1 MGQTST
7 QIEQEIHAQRN
18 ELGRDLH
25 ELESRV
31 KKATDWRLQTRRN
44 PLTMVGVAF
53 GGGVLLAALM
63 GRPRSL
69 ARSKKTSGA
78 IEYLP
83 NAATTYRKEKAWDA
97 LDKMKGAL
105 IGVAAGTVQNFLAEA
120 IPGFR
125 EEYRKTEERSA

>member
-1 MGQTST
+1 MGQTSS

-31 KKATDWRLQTRRN
+31 KEATDWRLQTQRN

-63 GRPRSL
+63 SRPRSSSK
-69 ARSKKTSGA
+69 RSSNSGA
-78 IEYLP
+78 YLP
-83 NAATTYRKEKAWDA
+83 NTAAAQRKQKSWDA

-105 IGVAAGTVQNFLAEA
+105 MGVAAGSVQNFLSEA

-125 EEYRKTEERSA
+125 DEYRKIEERSA